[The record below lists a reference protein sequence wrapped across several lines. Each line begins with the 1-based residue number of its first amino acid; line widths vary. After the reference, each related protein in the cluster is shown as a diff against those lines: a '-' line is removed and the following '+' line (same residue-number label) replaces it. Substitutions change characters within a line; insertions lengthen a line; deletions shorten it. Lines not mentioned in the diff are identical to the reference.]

1 MFDPIIRK
9 PCQKSKRE
17 SLPATRRRYGMTSA
31 GISGTGIGHTHCEVM
46 DMLQTFVQWKSM
58 VWKAALCVLLAIGV
72 CLALWNLPVRQAAA
86 MGPPLEIATAE
97 GVLRLHVIANSDS
110 PADQAV
116 KLRVRDAI
124 LRCMEPGESIRD
136 AETFVMEHGDTLLLA
151 AERTLREN
159 GFSYSAQLM
168 LGTFDFPDRTYGGT
182 LYPAGEYEA
191 LRVVLGRGAGQNWWC
206 VLFPPLC
213 IVTEETES
221 LPSLDELSFKSSIVE
236 WLRSLGVVV

>member
-1 MFDPIIRK
+1 
-9 PCQKSKRE
+9 
-17 SLPATRRRYGMTSA
+17 
-31 GISGTGIGHTHCEVM
+31 
-46 DMLQTFVQWKSM
+46 MLQTLLQWKSM
-58 VWKAALCVLLAIGV
+58 VGRAALCVLLAVGA
-72 CLALWNLPVRQAAA
+72 CMALWNLPVRQAAA
-86 MGPPLEIATAE
+86 MEPPLEIATAE

-124 LRCMEPGESIRD
+124 LRCMEPGESVQD
-136 AETFVMEHGDTLLLA
+136 AEAFVMAHGGELLA
-151 AERTLREN
+151 AAEQTLREN

-191 LRVVLGRGAGQNWWC
+191 LRVVLGRGEGQNWWC

-213 IVTEETES
+213 IVTEEAEA
-221 LPSLDELSFKSSIVE
+221 LPALDELTFKSSIVE
-236 WLRSLGVVV
+236 WLRSLGVVL